1 MRKLLLSSLLIAGFI
16 LLNNNVSF
24 SQPEYEIRRGERPP
38 IDLGKISPDS
48 WEKGVIR
55 IKFTED
61 AVTRAGVIHAKMNE
75 QGIVQFDLPPVD
87 ALNEQF
93 QVSHYAETFSSAAL
107 SPDYTARH
115 QAWGFHRW
123 YTLSF
128 DEQVDIRAMIAAYQ
142 ALDEIEIAEPE
153 FKKRLIGNAPSY
165 PGATTDDPAQPLSY
179 WTPDDPQF
187 DQQWHYHNTG
197 QQGGTEDADIDL
209 IEAWDIEKGN
219 ADVIVAIIDEGIQYT
234 HPDLAGNMW
243 DSIGYNFVSG
253 SPNVNPGNH
262 GTHVAGTVAAVNN
275 NATGVSGI
283 AGGSGNDDGIR
294 LMSAQVFSGS
304 SSGGFHQAPIW
315 AADQGVAI
323 SQNSW
328 GYTSPGVYEQSVLDA
343 IDYFNLNGGG
353 DALIGG
359 GITIFAAG
367 NDNGNADYY
376 PGYYSGAFAVAAT
389 NNQDAKSWYSNYGT
403 WIDISA
409 PGGETNVVNSRGVLS
424 TLSGGNYGF
433 YQGTSM
439 ACPHVSGVAALVVS
453 LAYGELTPDDLADIL
468 RNSTDDH
475 YAANPTY
482 IGQLGTG
489 RLNAYNALLE
499 AQAYISGVRNPSSFS
514 ATGLSQ
520 TEVELNWNANADS
533 NQVLVAFS
541 DSSLFGIPVTG
552 VSYVAGDSIPGG
564 GIVLYIGDSTTFLHQ
579 DLESATMYY
588 YRAWSS
594 DDTLAYSTGRSATAM
609 TACDWYELPFAEGFE
624 DYNTLPFCWT
634 QEFVNAGMGWNIG
647 AGNGGSNPPAAFEG
661 SNNTFFRTIDA
672 FNTGQ
677 VTRLVTPQL
686 DLSQYGT
693 AELNFYYANPRRTF
707 IFFTFQDVLH
717 VRYKN
722 AADAEWTLL
731 QTFNANVTD
740 WTEVTIT
747 LPELSGDYYIAF
759 EAVANYGYGVSI
771 DGVTIN
777 GTPLNTYQ
785 LDITV
790 VPENA
795 GTAFYEGDL
804 VHGSEVTV
812 TASPSGSE
820 YLFSHWQSGA
830 DTLSTDN
837 PYIFEITSDTLI
849 EAHFLLVTSIP
860 ESMKPGLL
868 VRPNPNRGTFSV
880 DLAETSSVVLFDLQG
895 RVVYQKDADT
905 GRLDINLP
913 EIIPGAYVLR
923 VLGKHS
929 AEYVR
934 VVIQ

>member
-1 MRKLLLSSLLIAGFI
+1 MQKLVLHSLTTASFI
-16 LLNNNVSF
+16 LFINMLSF
-24 SQPEYEIRRGERPP
+24 SQPVYEIHRGERPP
-38 IDLGKISPDS
+38 IDLSNVSPDA

-61 AVTRAGVIHAKMNE
+61 AVSLAGAIRPALNE
-75 QGIVQFDLPPVD
+75 QGIVQFGLQTVD

-93 QVSHYAETFSSAAL
+93 QVSDYAETFSSPAL
-107 SPDYTARH
+107 SPDHSARH
-115 QAWGFHRW
+115 RAWGFHRW
-123 YTLSF
+123 YTLLL
-128 DEQVDIRAMIAAYQ
+128 DERMDIRAMIAAYQ

-165 PGATTDDPAQPLSY
+165 PGAMADDPAQPLSY
-179 WTPDDPQF
+179 WLPDDPQF
-187 DQQWHYHNTG
+187 GQQWHYHNTG

-219 ADVIVAIIDEGIQYT
+219 ADVVVAIVDEGIQFT

-275 NATGVSGI
+275 NTTGVSGI

-304 SSGGFHQAPIW
+304 SSGGFHLAPIW
-315 AADQGVAI
+315 AADQGAAI

-328 GYTSPGVYEQSVLDA
+328 GYTSPNVYEQSVLDA
-343 IDYFNLNGGG
+343 IDYFNTNGGG

-367 NDNGNADYY
+367 NDNGNAAYY
-376 PGYYSGAFAVAAT
+376 PGYYSGSFAVAAT
-389 NNQDAKSWYSNYGT
+389 NNQDVKSWYSNYGT
-403 WIDISA
+403 WIDVSA
-409 PGGETNVVNSRGVLS
+409 PGGETNVVNARGVLS
-424 TLSGGNYGF
+424 TLSGGSYGF

-439 ACPHVSGVAALVVS
+439 ACPHVSGVAALVIS
-453 LAYGELTPDDLADIL
+453 MAFGELTPDDLADIL

-475 YAANPTY
+475 YAVNPSFL
-482 IGQLGTG
+482 GLLGTG
-489 RLNAYNALLE
+489 RLNAYNALIE
-499 AQAYISGVRNPSSFS
+499 AQAFMTGVRNPSGFS
-514 ATGLSQ
+514 ASGISQ
-520 TEVELNWNANADS
+520 SEVELNWSVNADS

-552 VSYVAGDSIPGG
+552 MSYMPGDSIPGG
-564 GIVLYIGDSTTFLHQ
+564 GVVLYTGDSATFLHQ

-588 YRAWSS
+588 YRAWSF

-634 QEFVNAGMGWNIG
+634 QEFVNAGMGWNVG
-647 AGNGGSNPPAAFEG
+647 AGNGASNPPAAFEG
-661 SNNTFFRTIDA
+661 SNNTYFRTTDA

-686 DLSQYGT
+686 DLSEFET
-693 AELNFYYANPRRTF
+693 AELNFFYTNPLRTF

-731 QTFNANVTD
+731 QTFNTNLTD

-747 LPELSGDYYIAF
+747 LPELSDDYYIAF

-771 DGVTIN
+771 DEITIT

-795 GTAFYEGDL
+795 GTAWYEGEL

-812 TASPSGSE
+812 TAETSGNE
-820 YLFSHWQSGA
+820 YLFSHWQSGG

-849 EAHFLLVTSIP
+849 EAHFLLVTLIP
-860 ESMKPGLL
+860 ESTMTALL
-868 VRPNPNRGTFSV
+868 VRPNPNRGAFSV
-880 DLAETSSVVLFDLQG
+880 DLAEASSVALFDPQG
-895 RVVYQKDADT
+895 RMVYQSQSDP
-905 GRLDINLP
+905 GRHDIALP
-913 EIIPGAYVLR
+913 DLPPGMYVLR
-923 VLGKHS
+923 VVGKQS
-929 AEYVR
+929 AGYIR
-934 VVIQ
+934 VVIY

>member
-1 MRKLLLSSLLIAGFI
+1 MQKLLLHLLITASFI
-16 LLNNNVSF
+16 LNISFLSF
-24 SQPEYEIRRGERPP
+24 SQPVIEIRRGERPP
-38 IDLGKISPDS
+38 INLSNISPDA

-61 AVTRAGVIHAKMNE
+61 AVIHAGAIHAALSE
-75 QGIVQFDLPPVD
+75 QGVVQFGVQQVD

-93 QVSHYAETFSSAAL
+93 QVGNYAETFSSEAL
-107 SPDYTARH
+107 SPDYSARH

-123 YTLSF
+123 YTLLF
-128 DEQVDIRAMIAAYQ
+128 DEQVDIAAMVEAYQ
-142 ALDEIEIAEPE
+142 ALDEIEVAEPE
-153 FKKRLIGNAPSY
+153 FKKRLIGNAHSY
-165 PGATTDDPAQPLSY
+165 PGAMADDPAQPLSY
-179 WTPDDPQF
+179 WLPDDPQF
-187 DQQWHYHNTG
+187 SQQWHYHNTG

-219 ADVIVAIIDEGIQYT
+219 TDVIVAIVDEGIQFT

-243 DSIGYNFVSG
+243 DGIGYNFVSG

-283 AGGSGNDDGIR
+283 AGGSGNDDGVR

-304 SSGGFHQAPIW
+304 SSGGFHLAPIW
-315 AADQGVAI
+315 AADQGAAI

-343 IDYFNLNGGG
+343 IDYFNTNGGG

-367 NDNGNADYY
+367 NDNGNAAYY

-389 NNQDAKSWYSNYGT
+389 NNQDVKSWYSNYGA
-403 WIDISA
+403 WIDVSA
-409 PGGETNVVNSRGVLS
+409 PGGETNVVNARGVLS

-439 ACPHVSGVAALVVS
+439 ACPHVSGVAALVIS

-475 YAANPTY
+475 YAVNPSFL
-482 IGQLGTG
+482 GLLGTG

-514 ATGLSQ
+514 AAGLSQ
-520 TEVELNWNANADS
+520 TEVELNWNVNADS

-541 DSSLFGIPVTG
+541 DSSLFGIPLTG
-552 VSYVAGDSIPGG
+552 ISYLAGDSVPGG
-564 GIVLYIGDSTTFLHQ
+564 GVVLYTGDSTTYLHQ
-579 DLESATMYY
+579 NLVSATMYY
-588 YRAWSS
+588 YRAWSF

-624 DYNTLPFCWT
+624 DYSTLPVCWN
-634 QEFVNAGMGWNIG
+634 QEFVNSGMGWNVG
-647 AGNGGSNPPAAFEG
+647 EGNGGSNPPAAYEG
-661 SNNTFFRTIDA
+661 SNNAYFRATDA

-686 DLSQYGT
+686 NLSEFEA
-693 AELNFYYANPRRTF
+693 AELNFFYANPLRTF
-707 IFFTFQDVLH
+707 IFWTFQDVLH

-722 AADAEWTLL
+722 AADAEWVLL
-731 QTFNANVTD
+731 QTFNTNVTN
-740 WTEVTIT
+740 WTEVAIP
-747 LPELSGDYYIAF
+747 LPEPSGDYYIAF
-759 EAVANYGYGVSI
+759 EAVANYGHGVSI
-771 DGVTIN
+771 DEIAIN
-777 GTPLNTYQ
+777 GVPLNTYQ
-785 LDITV
+785 LNITV

-795 GTAFYEGDL
+795 GTAWYEGEL

-812 TASPSGSE
+812 TAEASGNE
-820 YLFSHWQSGA
+820 YIFSHWQSGA

-837 PYIFEITSDTLI
+837 PYVFEITSDTLI
-849 EAHFLLVTSIP
+849 EAHFKLLTMLP
-860 ESMKPGLL
+860 ESTKPALV
-868 VRPNPNRGTFSV
+868 VRPNPNRGNFSV
-880 DLAETSSVVLFDLQG
+880 DLAEASSVALFDLEG
-895 RVVYQKDADT
+895 RMVYRAQSEP
-905 GRLDINLP
+905 GRHNIMLTYLP
-913 EIIPGAYVLR
+913 SGMYVLR
-923 VLGKHS
+923 VVGKLS
-929 AEYVR
+929 AEHIR
-934 VVIQ
+934 VVIY